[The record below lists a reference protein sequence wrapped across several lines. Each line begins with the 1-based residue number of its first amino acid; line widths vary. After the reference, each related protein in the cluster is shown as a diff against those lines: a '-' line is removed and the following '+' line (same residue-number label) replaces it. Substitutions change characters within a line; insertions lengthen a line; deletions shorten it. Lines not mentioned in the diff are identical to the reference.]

1 MTIFLIALLVLAL
14 DQISKYWIVHWHV
27 IGQLG
32 YTGSLFDLY
41 ALRSFLTQSDVAVRN
56 AIPQNGNFIV
66 LSFTPN
72 DAALWGIGNGNAWA
86 VRLLLALTA
95 IFLSLLLFFTARTR
109 KKLPGLSRVI
119 VGLLIGGSI
128 GNLFDRIAFG
138 YVRDMIYAKFIDFPI
153 FNIADAAICI
163 AIALLVFEAFFRKI
177 GVFEVFE
184 DAYRELFRLSTREEA
199 EQIYN
204 DYSLTREESY
214 LTDAVFYS
222 VGTSVSE
229 DDARAAGAGRLR
241 GSYIRCDG
249 DFLPL
254 SPVELYQYE
263 AYKGSIHDDIR
274 PLSQVP
280 AACLD
285 KEATARFLARL
296 KSAKPRL
303 SQLPDREI
311 LALQGLFDGQEQL
324 PTISA
329 VLLLADYP
337 QRFFPQLRI
346 IASMEDCA
354 LQQIDG
360 TIPQMLEA
368 ALAFVRRCTQ
378 PTEEYPADAVRQL
391 VLNALMH
398 RDYSLYTEH
407 LPVRLTLYRDRLEIK
422 SPGGLYGPQSLDR
435 LGKSQGIARNCYLAL
450 ALESLGLAENRFC
463 GIPLVRR
470 LMDSAGLAPPVFA
483 DRGGEF
489 TALLYRRTWAVA
501 AAPTPALEADMHKL
515 LAFCVQPRSR
525 EEIRLFLGLNTGFYA
540 IAHYVRP
547 LLERGL
553 LRMTL
558 PDRPRSKKQRYI
570 TVQI

>member
-1 MTIFLIALLVLAL
+1 MVREELKRLVQKVKDGSYNRCAVLLVKASRYNRFPLYPALSGFANKNGGIILFGIDEKKGPLVTGVQNPDRLCAYVSALAR
-14 DQISKYWIVHWHV
+14 QMEPQPEIVF
-27 IGQLG
+27 
-32 YTGSLFDLY
+32 T
-41 ALRSFLTQSDVAVRN
+41 VAVFE
-56 AIPQNGNFIV
+56 GKSV
-66 LSFTPN
+66 V
-72 DAALWGIGNGNAWA
+72 AAE
-86 VRLLLALTA
+86 
-95 IFLSLLLFFTARTR
+95 
-109 KKLPGLSRVI
+109 
-119 VGLLIGGSI
+119 
-128 GNLFDRIAFG
+128 IAECK
-138 YVRDMIYAKFIDFPI
+138 ATLKP
-153 FNIADAAICI
+153 C
-163 AIALLVFEAFFRKI
+163 
-177 GVFEVFE
+177 
-184 DAYRELFRLSTREEA
+184 
-199 EQIYN
+199 
-204 DYSLTREESY
+204 
-214 LTDAVFYS
+214 FYK
-222 VGTSVSE
+222 GT
-229 DDARAAGAGRLR
+229 GRLR

-360 TIPQMLEA
+360 TIPQMLES